1 MPVVETRI
9 QHEYI
14 MKFFCRTEAEGE
26 LGYRETSP
34 NIVSEDMFIPSKL
47 AEFVRTGAPL
57 AWKVLMSRHHQDEM
71 KLQEALMDFVKE
83 RLLNASNSATFLNQ
97 NKKRGLRTWA
107 SLDVLNPHYN
117 KSIATII
124 VLLAS

>member
-71 KLQEALMDFVKE
+71 KLQDALMDFVKE

-97 NKKRGLRTWA
+97 NKNVVFEHGPVWMF
-107 SLDVLNPHYN
+107 
-117 KSIATII
+117 
-124 VLLAS
+124 